1 MKISVFGLGYVGV
14 VTSVCFAAEGHEVIG
29 VDVAPKKVDLLN
41 EGISPIVEERIG
53 DLLDECVK
61 SGRLRATLSVSEAI
75 ASSDLCIVCVG
86 TPSSADGALE
96 LGYVAKVISEI
107 AEELQSRED
116 TFTVVVRS
124 TIVPGTMEN
133 LVVPTLC
140 EKLGDG
146 FGEKVKVLFHP
157 EFLREGSS
165 VYDFY
170 NPPKIVIGERN
181 QGDSELLLSL
191 YPEKFDAPRI
201 VCEVAVAEMVKY
213 CDNLYHALK
222 VTFANEVG
230 IFAHAHGIDSA
241 QVMDIFCQDT
251 KLNISS
257 KYMRPGFAF
266 GGSCLPKDLR
276 AFLAVANQRG
286 LSLPMLSSV
295 IPSNVGQIE
304 RVLQLILDNDFS
316 SVGFYGLAFKA
327 GTDDLRESPYVEL
340 AERLLGKGKL
350 LSVYD
355 PNVQIARLT
364 GKNKSVI
371 DQKFPHLAS
380 CLVDTADV
388 LVQNDLV
395 ILCHNAEETFVRN
408 LLDQGKQVVDLTGGF
423 SQSEM
428 PGITPV
434 V

>member
-41 EGISPIVEERIG
+41 QGVSPIVEERIG

-61 SGRLRATLSVSEAI
+61 SGRLRATQSVSEAI

-96 LGYVAKVISEI
+96 LGYVSKVISEI
-107 AEELQSRED
+107 GEELQSRKD

-124 TIVPGTMEN
+124 TIVPGTIET
-133 LVVPTLC
+133 LVVPTLR

-181 QGDSELLLSL
+181 PGDSDRLLSL

-201 VCEVAVAEMVKY
+201 VCEVEVAEMVKY

-230 IFAHAHGIDSA
+230 IFAHAHGIDST
-241 QVMDIFCQDT
+241 QVMEIFCQDT

-295 IPSNVGQIE
+295 LPSNVGQIE
-304 RVLQLILDNDFS
+304 RVLQLILDNDFN

-340 AERLLGKGKL
+340 AERLLGKGKV

-380 CLVDTADV
+380 CLVNDAEI
-388 LVQNDLV
+388 LVQSDLV
-395 ILCHNAEETFVRN
+395 ILCHNPEECYVQR
-408 LLDQGKQVVDLTGGF
+408 LLDQGKIVVDLTGGF
-423 SQSEM
+423 PLAQM